1 MSGNVEHRK
10 ARRAT
15 SRRGS
20 TYVTVMITAMIVTVI
35 GLGSL
40 FVVRAHSRT
49 LELQA
54 DAAEARQ
61 YAHSAVEVGQWY
73 MQSNSSWRTA
83 RPHGVW
89 TADVELGSGTY
100 TLEVLD
106 PEDSDLANWAGDAV
120 VIKGTGR
127 RGLARQM
134 IQVTMDPAPEPLDL
148 LRAAIHTAG
157 QINVQGGQTLQVGGA
172 LVSTNTTLLNS
183 GTIEGDVEAAAAV
196 SLGVITGSVTLLAPA
211 KDMPGATVFSQYAAR
226 GTAISPGDT
235 IENIVISPDLNPWG
249 EGNKHG
255 IYVIT
260 SSSDVTI
267 RNCRVLG
274 TLVIRVDAGRKV
286 RIEDTVLLETA
297 NPDYPALIVQGD
309 LELDFD
315 GGAEALLESDVGV
328 NLNPAGAP
336 YEGET
341 DSDIDDKYPSEIVG
355 LVHATGRIWLT
366 SNGRVRGAII
376 AESNDAVAA
385 VDVSG
390 NFEIV
395 YDATLYTN
403 PPIGYGTSAMAVRP
417 GTWVRIVD

>member
-1 MSGNVEHRK
+1 M
-10 ARRAT
+10 RAN
-15 SRRGS
+15 SRRGG

-73 MQSNSSWRTA
+73 MQTNSAWRTA

-100 TLEVLD
+100 TLEILD
-106 PEDSDLANWAGDAV
+106 PADADLANWSGDSV
-120 VIKGTGR
+120 VVKGTGK
-127 RGLARQM
+127 RGHARQM
-134 IQVTMDPAPEPLDL
+134 IQVTMDPAPAPLDL

-183 GTIEGDVEAAAAV
+183 GRIEGDVEAAAAV

-211 KDMPGATVFSQYAAR
+211 KDMPAANVVNQYASR
-226 GTAISPGDT
+226 GTVISPGDT
-235 IENIVISPDLNPWG
+235 LEEFVLTPDVNPWG
-249 EGNKHG
+249 EGNKYG
-255 IYVIT
+255 IYVMS

-267 RNCRVLG
+267 RNCRIHG
-274 TLVIRVDAGRKV
+274 TLVIRVSAGRRV
-286 RIEDTVLLETA
+286 RIEDNVLLETA
-297 NPDYPALIVQGD
+297 NPDFPVLIVQGD
-309 LELDFD
+309 LDLKHD
-315 GGAEALLESDVGV
+315 GGSSVLLESDAGV
-328 NLNPAGAP
+328 NLNPSGAP
-336 YEGET
+336 YEGAT
-341 DSDIDDKYPSEIVG
+341 DSDTDDKYPSEIVG
-355 LVHATGRIWLT
+355 LVHATGKVRLM

-376 AESNDAVAA
+376 AESNDALAA

-395 YDATLYTN
+395 YDANLYAN
-403 PPIGYGTSAMAVRP
+403 PPIGYGTSAMEVRP
-417 GTWVRIVD
+417 VSWVRIVD